1 MSRSN
6 IIYLVIILAVLGFL
20 AGRHFYMQPKFIN
33 GERAPDFSG
42 TTLAGAPM
50 ELSQLRGQYV
60 LVDFWGSWCGPCR
73 AENPKLRESYEQ
85 FRNARFKDGAGFT
98 IVSMGIERDSLS
110 WQRAIRTDGLSW
122 PYHLME
128 QSPSLKFFDAPIANL
143 YRIKQVPTKYLLNSD
158 GVIISVNPDAG
169 MLEKVLRERINLPF

>member
-6 IIYLVIILAVLGFL
+6 IIYLVVILAVLGFL

-50 ELSQLRGQYV
+50 QLSQLRGQYV

-73 AENPKLRESYEQ
+73 AENPKLLKLYEQ
-85 FRNARFKDGAGFT
+85 FRNTKFKDGAGFT
-98 IVSMGIERDSLS
+98 IVSVGVERDSLS
-110 WQRAIRTDGLSW
+110 WQRAIRTDGLNW

-128 QSPSLKFFDAPIANL
+128 QSSSLKFFDGPIVNL
-143 YRIKQVPTKYLLNSD
+143 YQIKQLPTKYLLNSD
-158 GVIISVNPDAG
+158 GVIISVNPNAEA
-169 MLEKVLRERINLPF
+169 LEKMLDKLAGK